1 MNSFN
6 PFDESSDVGST
17 DAELVRAGVAGSRV
31 ALEQLIRRHQGWI
44 FNLAVR
50 MVVDLHDAE
59 DVTQEILI
67 KIIANLGSFQGRSQ
81 FRTWLYRIA
90 VNHVL
95 TMRRR
100 QRESPQLTFTQLG
113 QTIDEIPD
121 GDLPDAATVP
131 VDLPLLVEETKMICT
146 MGMLLC
152 LDRRQRLVF
161 TLGEMFGVRDGL
173 GAELLE
179 ITPDHFRQLL
189 SRARRDLL
197 NFMSNKCGL
206 VDPANSCRCARKTR
220 ALIAAGHVDP
230 GNLRFASERMTQIQ
244 SSATSRSQALDTVL
258 EERFAAVFRQQP
270 FLPVPDQVKLLRDV
284 LSSRP
289 FRHALDLEE
298 TKGIA

>member
-1 MNSFN
+1 MISPN
-6 PFDESSDVGST
+6 PFDESIAAGTADL
-17 DAELVRAGVAGSRV
+17 ELVRAGVAGNQT
-31 ALEQLIRRHQGWI
+31 ALEELVRRHQGWI

-59 DVTQEILI
+59 DVTQEILVKLI
-67 KIIANLGSFQGRSQ
+67 SNLGSFQGRSQ

-90 VNHVL
+90 VNHLL
-95 TMRRR
+95 TMQRRK
-100 QRESPQLTFTQLG
+100 RESPQLTFAQLG
-113 QTIDEIPD
+113 QAIDGIPD
-121 GDLPDAATVP
+121 GELPDAATVP
-131 VDLPLLVEETKMICT
+131 VDLPLLVQETKIICT

-161 TLGEMFGVRDGL
+161 TLGEMFGVSDGL

-206 VDPANSCRCARKTR
+206 VDPANPCRCARKTR

-230 GNLRFASERMTQIQ
+230 GNLRFASERLAKIQ
-244 SSATSRSQALDTVL
+244 SSAENRLRTLEGAL
-258 EERFAAVFRQQP
+258 EERMAAVFREQP
-270 FLPVPDQVKLLRDV
+270 LLPVQDQVERLRRV
-284 LSSRP
+284 LSGAS
-289 FRHALDLEE
+289 FRQALDLGEAV
-298 TKGIA
+298 GVG